1 MEITKTNEPD
11 SNELNEFQLKV
22 LADAEEALEK
32 MEKEHASKKYL
43 IDIKKNEIEKLS
55 SYILNDAPWKFTE
68 CLGIKEVEKDLKEC
82 IKTGKLFLSGIAVE
96 AIYYYLSKVDGA
108 GIKTNTSSFENIDQY
123 LSVLKPITGG
133 IERIKADTEKM
144 ENARFVVAARREGIE
159 PDSSLITT

>member
-68 CLGIKEVEKDLKEC
+68 CLGIKEVEKDLEYDGSVRDNVTRYLVDALFQKDDYQ
-82 IKTGKLFLSGIAVE
+82 IKNIASGIKYKFFPFPYHSTP
-96 AIYYYLSKVDGA
+96 I
-108 GIKTNTSSFENIDQY
+108 NT
-123 LSVLKPITGG
+123 L
-133 IERIKADTEKM
+133 
-144 ENARFVVAARREGIE
+144 
-159 PDSSLITT
+159 